1 MSRSKR
7 YMICGGV
14 CLAMAGSIAI
24 LGIVGPLVVSLVL
37 EVCAKRVQTRARSQY
52 AERKAGSTEGQYLAH
67 RQRRSVR
74 KA

>member
-1 MSRSKR
+1 MSKSKR
-7 YMICGGV
+7 YMIYGGV

-24 LGIVGPLVVSLVL
+24 LGIAGPLVVSLVL
-37 EVCAKRVQTRARSQY
+37 E
-52 AERKAGSTEGQYLAH
+52 YLAH

>member
-1 MSRSKR
+1 MSRSKKF
-7 YMICGGV
+7 MICGGV
-14 CLAMAGSIAI
+14 CLAMAGSIAV
-24 LGIVGPLVVSLVL
+24 LGIVGPLVVSLAL

-52 AERKAGSTEGQYLAH
+52 AERQADSTEGQYLAH

>member
-1 MSRSKR
+1 
-7 YMICGGV
+7 MICGGV
-14 CLAMAGSIAI
+14 CLAMFGSIAI

-37 EVCAKRVQTRARSQY
+37 E
-52 AERKAGSTEGQYLAH
+52 YLAH

>member
-1 MSRSKR
+1 
-7 YMICGGV
+7 MICGGV

-24 LGIVGPLVVSLVL
+24 LGIVGPLVVSLAL
-37 EVCAKRVQTRARSQY
+37 E
-52 AERKAGSTEGQYLAH
+52 YLAH

>member
-1 MSRSKR
+1 
-7 YMICGGV
+7 MICGGV
-14 CLAMAGSIAI
+14 CLAMFGSIAV

-37 EVCAKRVQTRARSQY
+37 E
-52 AERKAGSTEGQYLAH
+52 YLAH